1 MHTRLWNIGIKVA
14 DLDVE
19 IDYFCRAGGT
29 LKARENFN
37 TAEGE
42 FQYAFIEFG
51 GTRFFLTPKPI
62 FEDKLEG
69 SLPFGLT
76 HVVFEVGDVDEEAKS
91 LVAAGSKI
99 LIEPQDIKFALGKR
113 RICFLRSPG
122 GFVHEIMTIYDSS
135 L

>member
-1 MHTRLWNIGIKVA
+1 MDARLWNIGIKVA

-19 IDYFCRAGGT
+19 IDYFCRAGGA
-29 LKARENFN
+29 LKVRERFK
-37 TAEGE
+37 TVEGE
-42 FQYAFIEFG
+42 FQYAFIEFVG
-51 GTRFFLTPKPI
+51 SRLFLTPKPI

-69 SLPFGLT
+69 PLSFGLT
-76 HVVFEVGDVDEEAKS
+76 HVVFEVGNVDEEARN
-91 LVAAGSKI
+91 LAAAGSKI

-122 GFVHEIMTIYDSS
+122 GLVHEIMTIYDSS